1 VKAKADRR
9 RVAFYAR
16 ISTKEGRQFTEN
28 QLAQMREYAERM
40 DLRPCFQAIDEES
53 GERNQRPGL
62 DSIME
67 KAGQGV
73 FDVLLV
79 WDLSRLTRGG
89 PAQAFTFIGKLKAFK
104 VEFWSFTEPHFRT
117 DGPAGELF
125 IAIAAY
131 IAQAENKNR
140 KERIKAGMQR
150 ARASGKHI
158 GRRRRV
164 LNRDQILL
172 DHSTGLTF
180 REIAKKHKTSPPT
193 VFRIVEEHRNKRSPA
208 V

>member
-1 VKAKADRR
+1 MKAKTERR
-9 RVAFYAR
+9 RAAFYAR

-28 QLAQMREYAERM
+28 QLDQMRDYAKHM
-40 DLRPCFQAIDEES
+40 DLKVCFEAIDEAS

-67 KAGQGV
+67 KASQGV

-89 PAQAFTFIGKLKAFK
+89 PAQAFTFIAQLKAFK

-131 IAQAENKNR
+131 IAQAENANR
-140 KERIKAGMQR
+140 RERIKAGMQR
-150 ARASGKHI
+150 ARASGKHV

-164 LNRDQILL
+164 LNRDAILL
-172 DHSTGLTF
+172 DHATGLTF
-180 REIAKKHKTSPPT
+180 REIAKKHKSSATT
-193 VFRIVEEHRNKRSPA
+193 IYRIWQEHRKRTTA
-208 V
+208 